1 MNFINSNVFKH
12 HVESFN
18 DFCDIDSSNCYTLK
32 NLINKALTI
41 FNDCENNLVGIKLKL
56 KNENPIIKLPN
67 IPDSSDITFQIL
79 TSLNYKGQIRN
90 LQLSVNYPSINSES
104 GLFVSKQDSWENYYT
119 PVLRLLRKPSLKF
132 IDCNFK
138 INDLVSNINEKK
150 GSKQASRHFFS
161 FKIIPEIGPHVIINF
176 DIDIQKLFWR
186 FDEKG
191 LSAAKYKSD
200 INGMLAGLED
210 AQDEKIFEEAVEGAI
225 INPEEKSGK
234 WHEIGLLT
242 DEAQKQY
249 KIISGADKSINF
261 RLSSHLRNLLNKIFD
276 ISKKES
282 DQFIDK
288 NDLEKIEKC
297 FTKTL
302 ENYTK
307 YYRKES
313 ENPLNPFSAFE
324 EYLKYHLQGLLSEYD
339 AVSVNE
345 AFYSYSLKKWQ
356 DRLDRFFEKTK
367 KEDNIDNV
375 VNLFELLWEKA
386 FRIKNEIFMTSAF
399 ELIDTTNPL
408 AQAAHQRKYSFIAAD
423 SLRAYKTESAAF
435 LPKILRDNNVSTI
448 GRFCPVETPE
458 SQKLGLTGHL
468 TFDAKVSM
476 KNSQI
481 MANTKNGYADYETE
495 ESEFLQKYLK
505 TTLNKI
511 LFNYNMSLF
520 KTGYENDFAVNKI
533 FTPMGYEKTF
543 IEWKKIFECGYAL
556 KTDESMFSYS
566 TLMIPFIQNTD
577 AARSLMGAK
586 NMKSAVPLINS
597 EKPIIESGFESR
609 IFSTNA
615 YSVKKAP
622 INGIIN
628 DILRINGKLK
638 INIID
643 HKKNK
648 SLWVENIPAFYMNSA
663 HTFTGFIPRVFRGDN
678 INAGDPVATSSCY
691 NSDEIM
697 TPLCGRNLLVAYS
710 PFKGYNFEDGIVI
723 SRKLVDENI
732 LTSSHIIK
740 FKKRY
745 KKNGEIK
752 IKDLEKI
759 SAYIKEN
766 YLYKEISKNEGPV
779 VLYYE
784 PAREEKNETVVT
796 NEKKYSSDGVDEYFC
811 DLYYGK
817 VVKVELTE
825 VNSVTGESVYEL
837 GIFFLQ
843 ERPVEVGDKL
853 MGRFGNKGVITKILP
868 ADEMPKLKDGTCVDV
883 ILNPN
888 GVISRMNLGQ
898 IFETQLSPL
907 VKSGFFEEQKN
918 NPEKV
923 SIGSPFNVQSFIKQI
938 MTSADELKKFIKKVR
953 DNKEINSRFE
963 YDNKLKVKLYKDPKH
978 SELFFEN
985 PVVTG
990 YQYFFKL
997 NHLSEDKVHA
1007 RSEGGYNMSYQ
1018 QPLKGKKFGGGQRL
1032 GEMEIWCL
1040 LALEA
1045 DKTLSEA
1052 LERYSQSKYKND
1064 AETVKNNSYHGIAVS
1079 HAMTAWFKALG
1090 IFIQMNNDGENF
1102 SYRLS
1107 LFKNLGQ
1114 LKKLMIA
1121 DRDFICGQT
1130 DPNKFEDKYCCADN
1144 SLLKNKNEII
1154 NYTNAKKIQK
1164 ELISPEYYK
1173 GFDYKKNGNSLY
1185 HRFGFIK
1192 FNSPII
1198 NPLLADNLADKLKFM
1213 IKNAGLK
1220 DISGYVKDIDNL
1232 LKMNISDYYLL
1243 KNDKEFWENRGS
1255 QKKIKEIFEGL
1266 KEKLSPADI
1275 QKAIELIDN
1284 CGMEFLLVPPVILR
1298 MEDCVKNAII
1308 KLENDKKG
1316 EPFKYLKFQNFLN
1329 KQYEKIVMRVNDGKN
1344 NIYDEIRKLFFSV
1357 DTDCKGILSILATKD
1372 GLLRNKM
1379 LGRRIDFSGRA
1390 VIVPE
1395 PELKLGE
1402 IIISY
1407 KFAVKFFKKIMPKQ
1421 GRRRSLKSQIEY
1433 INNWLKEN
1441 QEYIIFNRQ
1450 PSLHRFSMQAYRVAG
1465 VCDENVIKLHPL
1477 VCEGLGADFDGD
1489 TGALYYIGD
1498 NQIQAEI
1505 KYKLGIYNN
1514 LMHSFTSGKTLLH
1527 YEQDFQLG
1535 DHLLLKSADIYK
1547 NKLIKIFD
1555 IFKCDDEKHF
1565 INIVISDSSE
1575 GRYKNIDELKKS
1587 SDFSVLPRPLDII
1600 NSMLIRLVNK
1610 IFGQRDIY
1618 ENDAFHNKVIGVV
1631 DLLKNMSLEAA
1642 TLKGVSFGI
1651 GDLIELSDKYKK
1663 YLLAKNILPD
1673 SVPKSFKTFIK
1684 LPDLIDN
1691 GVALLINS
1699 GSRGNEEQIMQL
1711 IKTRGPMQ
1719 VIRRDFP
1726 PLSSVSEVKT
1736 SLLQGHDAYEYFIS
1750 AHGARCGLGQKKLLT
1765 PVCGHFTRTLV
1776 EALYDFKITEYDC
1789 KTSHFFNIGQEEIY
1803 KIFGGKINKITHKDY
1818 EKGTD
1823 FYNFIK
1829 YFLLYRY
1836 TKNDKIIVPDLL
1848 EDEYKNSISISK
1860 CIEIIKNGGKIIVRS
1875 PLKCKAKKGICAK
1888 CYGYDITRGKL
1899 PEIGFRAGIVTGQ
1912 TIGERGTQLAM
1923 KMFHGGG
1930 IYKKDTFG
1938 NAVDGLKQAFTKVK
1952 NDKKLKTNVETA
1964 FYEIL
1969 SAVYKNYVIGQ
1980 KLSVV
1985 NFDLL
1990 LKAMLGFDDK
2000 GNLIVK
2006 YSNLN
2011 AGGREERDFLA
2022 RISYSGLAVQTKNQ
2036 VWNMVEKNITE
2047 IEYNAEE
2054 CSEKSRILF
2063 SII

>member
-12 HVESFN
+12 HVKSFN

-32 NLINKALTI
+32 NLISEALKI
-41 FNDCENNLVGIKLKL
+41 FNDCENNICGIKIKL

-67 IPDSSDITFQIL
+67 FSDSNDITFQIL
-79 TSLNYKGQIRN
+79 ISLSYKDKIKD
-90 LQLSVNYPSINSES
+90 LCLSANYPAINIES
-104 GLFVSKQDSWENYYT
+104 GLFVSKQDSWKNYYT

-132 IDCNFK
+132 IDCNFNAAGLDFNNTK
-138 INDLVSNINEKK
+138 SA
-150 GSKQASRHFFS
+150 KQRNKQFFS
-161 FKIIPEIGPHVIINF
+161 FKIIPQIGPHITINF
-176 DIDIQKLFWR
+176 DIDVRKLFWR
-186 FDEKG
+186 LDEKG
-191 LSAAKYKSD
+191 LLAAKYKAD
-200 INGMLAGLED
+200 IHDILTESNND
-210 AQDEKIFEEAVEGAI
+210 QNEKIFEESVDDTLF
-225 INPEEKSGK
+225 NYEEKLEK
-234 WHEIGLLT
+234 WYDIDLLT
-242 DEAQKQY
+242 DEAQNHY
-249 KIISGADKSINF
+249 KIISGADININF
-261 RLSSHLRNLLNKIFD
+261 KLSDHLKNLLNKIFN

-282 DQFIDK
+282 DQFINK
-288 NDLEKIEKC
+288 TDLKKIEKC
-297 FTKTL
+297 FINTF
-302 ENYTK
+302 ENYIK
-307 YYRKES
+307 YYKNED
-313 ENPLNPFSAFE
+313 ENKLNPFSAFE

-345 AFYSYSLKKWQ
+345 AFYSYSLKNWQ
-356 DRLDRFFEKTK
+356 DRLDIFFEKAK
-367 KEDNIDNV
+367 KDNNIDNIS
-375 VNLFELLWEKA
+375 NLFEILWEKS
-386 FRIKNEIFMTSAF
+386 FRIKNKIFMTSAF

-408 AQAAHQRKYSFIAAD
+408 AQVAHQRKYSFIAAD
-423 SLRAYKTESAAF
+423 SSRAYKTESAAF

-448 GRFCPVETPE
+448 GRFCPIETPE

-468 TFDAKVSM
+468 TFDSEISV
-476 KNSQI
+476 KNLQVL
-481 MANTKNGYADYETE
+481 ANTKNGYVDYETE
-495 ESEFLQKYLK
+495 ESEFLKKYLK
-505 TTLNKI
+505 TTLNKV
-511 LFNYNMSLF
+511 LFDYNMLLL
-520 KTGYENDFAVNKI
+520 KTGHENDFAINQI
-533 FTPMGYEKTF
+533 FTSMGYEKTF
-543 IEWKKIFECGYAL
+543 IEWKKSSECCYAL
-556 KTDESMFSYS
+556 KTDESLFSYS

-577 AARSLMGAK
+577 AARALMGAK

-597 EKPIIESGFESR
+597 EKPIIESGFEKQ
-609 IFSTNA
+609 IFSHDA

-622 INGIIN
+622 ISGTIN
-628 DILRINGKLK
+628 DIQRINEKLK

-643 HKKNK
+643 RQKNK
-648 SLWVENIPAFYMNSA
+648 SVWVENIPEFYMNSA
-663 HTFTGFIPRVFRGDN
+663 HTFTGFIPRVFKGDV
-678 INAGDPVATSSCY
+678 INEGEPVATSSCY
-691 NSDEIM
+691 NFDEIM

-710 PFKGYNFEDGIVI
+710 PFKGYNFEDGIVV
-723 SRKLVDENI
+723 SQKLVDENI

-745 KKNGEIK
+745 KKSGEIK
-752 IKDLEKI
+752 LKDLEKI
-759 SAYIKEN
+759 CSYIKEN

-779 VLYYE
+779 ILYHE
-784 PAREEKNETVVT
+784 PAGEEKNEIAVT
-796 NEKKYSSDGVDEYFC
+796 NEKKYSSDTGDEYFC

-817 VVKVELTE
+817 VVNVELIE
-825 VNSVTGESVYEL
+825 INNIIGENIYEL

-898 IFETQLSPL
+898 IFETQFSPL
-907 VKSGFFEEQKN
+907 VKFGFFEAQKN
-918 NPEKV
+918 NSEKI
-923 SIGSPFNVQSFIKQI
+923 SIGNPFNTQSFVRQI
-938 MTSADELKKFIKKVR
+938 IDSTDNFEKFIKKVL

-963 YDNKLKVKLYKDPKH
+963 YDNKLKVKLYKDSKH
-978 SELFFEN
+978 SELFFEK
-985 PVVTG
+985 PVITG

-1007 RSEGGYNMSYQ
+1007 RSEGGYNISYQ

-1045 DKTLSEA
+1045 DKTLNEA

-1064 AETVKNNSYHGIAVS
+1064 GERRKNNCCQEIAVS

-1090 IFIQMNNDGENF
+1090 IFIRMNNDGKNF
-1102 SYRLS
+1102 SYGLS
-1107 LFKNLGQ
+1107 LVKNFEQ
-1114 LKKLMIA
+1114 LKKLMIV
-1121 DRDFICGQT
+1121 DHDVICGQI
-1130 DPNKFEDKYCCADN
+1130 DPKNFEDNYYCAVN
-1144 SLLKNKNEII
+1144 FLLKNKNETI

-1164 ELISPEYYK
+1164 ELISQEYYK

-1192 FNSPII
+1192 FNSVII
-1198 NPLLADNLADKLKFM
+1198 NPILADNLANTLKS
-1213 IKNAGLK
+1213 IVKNASGEG
-1220 DISGYVKDIDNL
+1220 ISRWVNDIDNI
-1232 LKMNISDYYLL
+1232 LKTNVSDYHLL

-1255 QKKIKEIFEGL
+1255 QKKLKEIFEAL
-1266 KEKLSPADI
+1266 EEKLLPNDI
-1275 QKAIELIDN
+1275 KKAFELIDN

-1298 MEDCVKNAII
+1298 MEDCVKNALIELG
-1308 KLENDKKG
+1308 KDKKG
-1316 EPFKYLKFQNFLN
+1316 ENFKILKFQNFLN
-1329 KQYEKIVMRVNDGKN
+1329 KQYEKIITKVNEGKN
-1344 NIYDEIRKLFFSV
+1344 NIYDEIRKLFFSDDV
-1357 DTDCKGILSILATKD
+1357 DSKGILSILATKD

-1407 KFAVKFFKKIMPKQ
+1407 KFAVKFFKKVMPKQ

-1450 PSLHRFSMQAYRVAG
+1450 PSLHRFSMQAYRVAK

-1489 TGALYYIGD
+1489 TGALYYFDGKS
-1498 NQIQAEI
+1498 IQAEI
-1505 KYKLGIYNN
+1505 KKKLGIYNN
-1514 LMHSFTSGKTLLH
+1514 LMHSFASGKTLLH

-1535 DHLLLKSADIYK
+1535 DHLLLKFDNYFYK
-1547 NKLIKIFD
+1547 NKLLELFD
-1555 IFKCDDEKHF
+1555 MFKYGNEKHF
-1565 INIVISDSSE
+1565 INAVINDSSE
-1575 GRYKNIDELKKS
+1575 GRYKDIDELSKVTGSKE
-1587 SDFSVLPRPLDII
+1587 LPKPLNII
-1600 NSMLIRLVNK
+1600 NSILIRLVK
-1610 IFGQRDIY
+1610 EIFGRDDIYQRDCFY
-1618 ENDAFHNKVIGVV
+1618 SKVLESV

-1651 GDLIELSDKYKK
+1651 GDLIELSDKYQK
-1663 YLLAKNILPD
+1663 YLSGKNLLFDSAK
-1673 SVPKSFKTFIK
+1673 KSFKNFIK
-1684 LPDLIDN
+1684 LPELIDN

-1711 IKTRGPMQ
+1711 IKTRGQMQ
-1719 VIRRDFP
+1719 SIRRDFP

-1736 SLLQGHDAYEYFIS
+1736 SLLQGHSVYEYFIS

-1789 KTSHFFNIGQEEIY
+1789 KTSRFLNIGNEEIR
-1803 KIFGGKINKITHKDY
+1803 KIFGGKVSEIINGNY
-1818 EKGTD
+1818 EKGTEL
-1823 FYNFIK
+1823 YNFIK
-1829 YFLLYRY
+1829 YFLLYRF

-1848 EDEYKNSISISK
+1848 ADKYENSVSISK
-1860 CIEIIKNGGKIIVRS
+1860 CIEDIKNGEKIIVRS
-1875 PLKCKAKKGICAK
+1875 PLKCDSKKGICSK

-1938 NAVDGLKQAFTKVK
+1938 NAVDSLKQAFSKVK
-1952 NDKKLKTNVETA
+1952 NDKKLKTNVELS

-1969 SAVYKNYVIGQ
+1969 SAVYKNYVVGQ

-1990 LKAMLGFDDK
+1990 LKAMLGFDNK
-2000 GNLIVK
+2000 GQLVVK

-2011 AGGREERDFLA
+2011 AGCREERDFLA

-2036 VWNMVEKNITE
+2036 LWDMIKNNITE
-2047 IEYNAEE
+2047 MEYTADE
-2054 CSEKSRILF
+2054 CSEKSKILF
-2063 SII
+2063 STI